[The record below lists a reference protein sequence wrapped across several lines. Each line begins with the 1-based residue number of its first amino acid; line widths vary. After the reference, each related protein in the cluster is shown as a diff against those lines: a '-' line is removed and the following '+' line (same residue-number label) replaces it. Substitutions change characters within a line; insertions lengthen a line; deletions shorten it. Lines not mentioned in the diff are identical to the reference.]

1 MSKTVKDLVPAFQ
14 AELIT
19 NLEKENK
26 QLKQQLET
34 LKLQLTPEALSAEE
48 LICVEQINILQ
59 NRSSQRELS
68 LEEIKK
74 LDLLVKNLRLI
85 KEPLKDGALKD
96 VTGKFSEADLVA
108 IASQP
113 ES

>member
-1 MSKTVKDLVPAFQ
+1 MSETIKDLVPAFQ
-14 AELIT
+14 ADLIT

-26 QLKQQLET
+26 QLKEQLEN
-34 LKLQLTPEALSAEE
+34 LRLQSATEVVSAEE
-48 LICVEQINILQ
+48 LICIEQINILQ

-85 KEPLKDGALKD
+85 KEPTKNGQLKD